1 MKLSRKNITMQV
13 LSKFIENNL
22 EKIENVETKA
32 NQIVFRTIDGDKKIK
47 IKTSKNYSEGED
59 PNTYLWTSFS
69 SEELEEDYD
78 YYTIICN
85 EDIEKAV
92 VFTKEELKQHYVLET
107 KKKKN
112 REIDFELYP
121 HFIGRRCIDARVH
134 LYKEPIDITK
144 YVNNYIF

>member
-1 MKLSRKNITMQV
+1 M
-13 LSKFIENNL
+13 
-22 EKIENVETKA
+22 
-32 NQIVFRTIDGDKKIK
+32 
-47 IKTSKNYSEGED
+47 
-59 PNTYLWTSFS
+59 
-69 SEELEEDYD
+69 
-78 YYTIICN
+78 
-85 EDIEKAV
+85 

-112 REIDFELYP
+112 GEIDFELYP

>member
-59 PNTYLWTSFS
+59 PNTY
-69 SEELEEDYD
+69 
-78 YYTIICN
+78 
-85 EDIEKAV
+85 
-92 VFTKEELKQHYVLET
+92 
-107 KKKKN
+107 
-112 REIDFELYP
+112 
-121 HFIGRRCIDARVH
+121 
-134 LYKEPIDITK
+134 
-144 YVNNYIF
+144 